1 MALPLHLHRHLLPLL
16 PLFLLL
22 SISTFPTTAVV
33 LAATT
38 APVTKYHLYASHY
51 NGHIYS
57 LSLESNNNATYS
69 LSLSSSLKTCGLMP
83 SWLTFDAATR
93 TLYCSDESWE
103 GGIGSLTAL
112 AVDVDHQGDGS
123 GGSGNLTELAKT
135 NTPVGGVSNVVYS
148 SADGRKFIAV
158 AH

>member
-123 GGSGNLTELAKT
+123 GGSGSLTELAKT
-135 NTPVGGVSNVVYS
+135 NTPAGGVSNVVYS